1 MKLHSKRLL
10 AIAKAIAQY
19 KQGTILADIGTDHA
33 YLPCFLYDQGVIE
46 KAYACDVAEG
56 PLASS
61 KQTIIANHMEG
72 KIIPLLGNG
81 LDPIVNEDVDM
92 ISICGMGGMLMIEI
106 LDAHNE
112 MHNHRFFLQANNG
125 LAELRAY
132 LAGHHFCIIDEDLVE
147 DAHHIYEYMVVEKGE
162 MVLDEDD
169 LLFGSINRQKKTELF
184 RKKWQF
190 ELNVQKKIMAS
201 LPEGHPKRINVTQMI
216 EKIEKVLA

>member
-10 AIAKAIAQY
+10 AIAKAIAQH
-19 KQGTILADIGTDHA
+19 KQGTFLADIGTDHA

-162 MVLDEDD
+162 MVLGEDD
-169 LLFGSINRQKKTELF
+169 LLFGPINRQKKTELF

-190 ELNVQKKIMAS
+190 ELNVQKKIIAS

>member
-10 AIAKAIAQY
+10 AIAKAIAQH

-81 LDPIVNEDVDM
+81 LDPIVNEDVGM

-112 MHNHRFFLQANNG
+112 MHDHRFFLQANNG

-162 MVLDEDD
+162 MALDEDD
-169 LLFGSINRQKKTELF
+169 LLFGPINRQKKTELF
-184 RKKWQF
+184 RK
-190 ELNVQKKIMAS
+190 
-201 LPEGHPKRINVTQMI
+201 
-216 EKIEKVLA
+216 

>member
-10 AIAKAIAQY
+10 AIAKAIAQH

-112 MHNHRFFLQANNG
+112 MHDHRFFLQANNG

-147 DAHHIYEYMVVEKGE
+147 DAHHIYEYMVVEEGE

-169 LLFGSINRQKKTELF
+169 LLFGPINRQKKTELF

-190 ELNVQKKIMAS
+190 ELNVQKKIIAS

>member
-10 AIAKAIAQY
+10 AIAKAITQH

-112 MHNHRFFLQANNG
+112 MHDHRFFLQANNG

-162 MVLDEDD
+162 MALDEDD
-169 LLFGSINRQKKTELF
+169 LLFGPINRQKKTELF

-190 ELNVQKKIMAS
+190 ELNVQKKIIAS

>member
-19 KQGTILADIGTDHA
+19 KQGTILAGIGTDHA

-190 ELNVQKKIMAS
+190 ELNVQKKIIAS

>member
-10 AIAKAIAQY
+10 AIAKAIAQH
-19 KQGTILADIGTDHA
+19 KQGTILADIGSDHA

-112 MHNHRFFLQANNG
+112 MHDHRFFLQANNG

-162 MVLDEDD
+162 MVLGEDD
-169 LLFGSINRQKKTELF
+169 LLFGPINRQKKTELF

-190 ELNVQKKIMAS
+190 ELNVQKKIIAS